1 MRKIKTHN
9 ESNKNKQVDRKI
21 RLKSCLIYVF
31 LLSLLPSC
39 SKDEAFNQSDS
50 HEYHTI
56 SIRIGEDTHISR
68 AANQAGSKVKIEDL
82 VLFTVG
88 KESRTVLNTSSLEK
102 QGSDTYSCRIPSG
115 IDLPSAEFYAIANF
129 KANFGAF
136 ASFEHKPFDEFLDQL
151 VASTY
156 EDNNSAAT
164 SSSTSLSYPL
174 LNREAAT
181 YNSTTGTISDILL
194 SHLPA
199 RIYLDCERLGYP
211 IESIT
216 FNNVSRTTFLR
227 TVIEA
232 AGNGNTDE
240 LFDWTDDQPGIAGD
254 GTDYY
259 YLVYPSNRQ
268 ASVTITSVDAEP
280 VSADLGIMKPGY
292 SYILRL
298 MRPFEISFDEIATDG
313 KITIAKGDILHF
325 EFKVANTAIVRE
337 VKLTSSDD
345 GIFQVTG
352 GVEADWDKFSLEGLS
367 PGEAILTA
375 ECMGTTINCTVVVTS
390 EVGGQHPDFTVS
402 PVESVIDLDAE
413 ARTRKVIITCSG
425 QGIELNVARTG
436 GTWLRVGPVKQED
449 PTNELI
455 KSFEIQVF
463 ENDEGISRT
472 GKVIISGGDTTHE
485 YIIHQ
490 SPEKE
495 VLPFTVALTY
505 KGAVLGDELR
515 IPVGASKGTL
525 AMRTSTDRNEND
537 GTLLLRSANSS
548 PWAHIGHEWSSSVPH
563 EIWHGRTESLLEF
576 EENLGEERQMV
587 AEFYSKT
594 SGLVYHR
601 MVFIQAAATNSYI
614 NLSASSY
621 QADRYGTVYDEPF
634 SLSVQS
640 NKNWKIECADSW
652 VSAKYAPGVRSQVV
666 EVTVEENYT
675 GLTRNTELAFVV
687 DGKVIKTVPVTQSAS
702 ENSTFTLKYALNL
715 ELNTTGD
722 RFKAHLPNDI
732 SNVYYAND
740 VQIYNPGTS
749 TVDQDETIK
758 RRSSGT
764 YGFVVDAPGS
774 FNRLKVD
781 HISDKLL
788 VYPNYRG
795 VAASQT
801 NSGGINIANA
811 QFAQGFFRQI
821 RYTLPIPA
829 GVKRNQKVV
838 YTIVINQITG
848 NAQHDTPL
856 ITYDVVAQ

>member
-268 ASVTITSVDAEP
+268 ASVT
-280 VSADLGIMKPGY
+280 
-292 SYILRL
+292 
-298 MRPFEISFDEIATDG
+298 
-313 KITIAKGDILHF
+313 
-325 EFKVANTAIVRE
+325 TA
-337 VKLTSSDD
+337 
-345 GIFQVTG
+345 QP
-352 GVEADWDKFSLEGLS
+352 GLS
-367 PGEAILTA
+367 PIFSCPTFLPASIW
-375 ECMGTTINCTVVVTS
+375 TVK
-390 EVGGQHPDFTVS
+390 G
-402 PVESVIDLDAE
+402 SVI
-413 ARTRKVIITCSG
+413 RS
-425 QGIELNVARTG
+425 
-436 GTWLRVGPVKQED
+436 RV
-449 PTNELI
+449 
-455 KSFEIQVF
+455 
-463 ENDEGISRT
+463 
-472 GKVIISGGDTTHE
+472 
-485 YIIHQ
+485 
-490 SPEKE
+490 
-495 VLPFTVALTY
+495 
-505 KGAVLGDELR
+505 
-515 IPVGASKGTL
+515 
-525 AMRTSTDRNEND
+525 
-537 GTLLLRSANSS
+537 LL
-548 PWAHIGHEWSSSVPH
+548 
-563 EIWHGRTESLLEF
+563 
-576 EENLGEERQMV
+576 
-587 AEFYSKT
+587 
-594 SGLVYHR
+594 
-601 MVFIQAAATNSYI
+601 
-614 NLSASSY
+614 
-621 QADRYGTVYDEPF
+621 
-634 SLSVQS
+634 
-640 NKNWKIECADSW
+640 
-652 VSAKYAPGVRSQVV
+652 
-666 EVTVEENYT
+666 
-675 GLTRNTELAFVV
+675 
-687 DGKVIKTVPVTQSAS
+687 
-702 ENSTFTLKYALNL
+702 
-715 ELNTTGD
+715 
-722 RFKAHLPNDI
+722 
-732 SNVYYAND
+732 
-740 VQIYNPGTS
+740 
-749 TVDQDETIK
+749 
-758 RRSSGT
+758 
-764 YGFVVDAPGS
+764 
-774 FNRLKVD
+774 
-781 HISDKLL
+781 
-788 VYPNYRG
+788 
-795 VAASQT
+795 
-801 NSGGINIANA
+801 
-811 QFAQGFFRQI
+811 
-821 RYTLPIPA
+821 
-829 GVKRNQKVV
+829 
-838 YTIVINQITG
+838 
-848 NAQHDTPL
+848 L
-856 ITYDVVAQ
+856 ITYRVPRFCALSLKRQATEIPTSFSIGRMTNRASRVTERIITTSFILRTDKRPSLSLLSMQNLFLPI